1 MKVVVAPDSYKDA
14 LSASG
19 AAAAMAQGVR
29 NAWPESQIIEC
40 PLGDGGEGTLDALL
54 CLEGIE
60 LKTLQ
65 VNDALGRKKQA
76 RWGLHH
82 VGDGKSAAIVELAE
96 AAGLQD
102 IAPEERDARITSTF
116 GVGQLIK
123 EALDHRVDQILLTLG
138 GSATNDGGAGMLQA
152 LGGQLLDREGK
163 PLPPGGI
170 ALAQLS
176 YIDLSGLDPR
186 LRQTQVQAA
195 VDVSSPLT
203 GPKGASHVFGA
214 QKGASPR
221 DIERLDKALTRLAD
235 YTSNVLGADYRAVAG
250 AGAAGG
256 MGFAAKAFLNAD
268 LRPGIELVTEQIG
281 FEQLLADTDL
291 LIVGEGALDAQSLGG
306 KTPVGAARIAK
317 RMNIPCIALV
327 GHLGDGWQQAH
338 EEGITAAFALS
349 EGVTTLSVALDQTA
363 KHLTSRSAEIIRLW
377 RASNRHGQLHQAH

>member
-14 LSASG
+14 LSASE

-29 NAWPESQIIEC
+29 HAWPESQIIEC

-54 CLEGIE
+54 CMDGIE

-82 VGDGKSAAIVELAE
+82 IEDGKSAAIIELAE

-102 IAPEERDARITSTF
+102 IALEDRDARITSTF

-123 EALDHRVDQILLTLG
+123 AALDHRVDQILLTLG

-163 PLPPGGI
+163 PLPRGGA
-170 ALAQLS
+170 ALEQLAD
-176 YIDLSGLDPR
+176 IDLSGLDPR
-186 LRQTQVQAA
+186 LHQIHVQAA
-195 VDVSSPLT
+195 VDVSNPLT
-203 GPKGASHVFGA
+203 GPEGASHIFGA
-214 QKGASPR
+214 QKGASPA
-221 DIERLDKALTRLAD
+221 DIEQLDNALTRLAD
-235 YTSNVLGADYRAVAG
+235 FTADKLGADYRSVAG
-250 AGAAGG
+250 VGAAGG

-281 FEQLLADTDL
+281 FEQLLAGANL
-291 LIVGEGALDAQSLGG
+291 VIVGEGGLDAQSLGG

-317 RMNIPCIALV
+317 RLNIPCIALV
-327 GHLGDGWQQAH
+327 GHLGAGWQQAH
-338 EEGITAAFALS
+338 KEGITAAFALS
-349 EGVTTLSVALDQTA
+349 EGVTTLSEAIDQTE
-363 KHLTSRSAEIIRLW
+363 KHLMSRSAEIIRLW
-377 RASNRHGQLHQAH
+377 RASNCHG

>member
-14 LSASG
+14 LSASE
-19 AAAAMAQGVR
+19 AAAAMAQGIR

-40 PLGDGGEGTLDALL
+40 PLGDGGEGTLEALL
-54 CLEGIE
+54 CLEGVE

-65 VNDALGRKKQA
+65 VNDALGREKRA

-82 VGDGKSAAIVELAE
+82 SGDGKSVAIIELAE

-102 IAPEERDARITSTF
+102 IPAEDRDARITSTY
-116 GVGQLIK
+116 GVGQLVE
-123 EALDHRVDQILLTLG
+123 EALNHQVDQILLTLG

-152 LGGQLLDREGK
+152 LGGQLLDSERN
-163 PLPPGGI
+163 PLPLGGI
-170 ALAQLS
+170 ALEHLT

-186 LRQTQVQAA
+186 IRKTQVQAA
-195 VDVSSPLT
+195 VDVSNPLT
-203 GPKGASHVFGA
+203 GPEGASHIFGA
-214 QKGASPR
+214 QKGASPV
-221 DIERLDKALTRLAD
+221 DIERLDNALTRLAEC
-235 YTSNVLGADYRAVAG
+235 TAHTLGADYRELAG

-281 FEQLLADTDL
+281 FEQRLAGADL

-349 EGVTTLSVALDQTA
+349 EGVTTLSAALDQTA
-363 KHLTSRSAEIIRLW
+363 KHLTSRSAEIIRLY
-377 RASNRHGQLHQAH
+377 RAVSH